1 MADCLGVI
9 GGSCLCEQIVN
20 WKSKQ
25 CFIMTVCFAA
35 DHVISQWNNKCCMS
49 CKKRVGMST
58 KVSKNGRK

>member
-35 DHVISQWNNKCCMS
+35 DHVISQWNNKC
-49 CKKRVGMST
+49 
-58 KVSKNGRK
+58 